1 MAKADKSGRSK
12 GEGRYVSL
20 RHWLLDSAAWHS
32 LSAGA
37 RAVYVML
44 SQRYAGP
51 GSNNGSIPLSVREVV
66 DELHVGK
73 ATAHGYFR
81 ELQERGF
88 IEVVIR
94 GTFTRKDRRATEW
107 RLDEYPCDTSG
118 DLAVKRFMR
127 WTPGRN
133 FTVRSQTATVS
144 QAEPNGISGRP
155 EIRRM
160 LSDGI

>member
-20 RHWLLDSAAWHS
+20 RHWLLDSAAWRS

-37 RAVYVML
+37 RAVYIML

-51 GSNNGSIPLSVREVV
+51 GSNNGQIPLSVREVV
-66 DELHVGK
+66 DELRVGK
-73 ATAHGYFR
+73 ATAHGYFL

-118 DLAVKRFMR
+118 ELALKRFMR
-127 WTPGRN
+127 WEPGRN

-144 QAEPNGISGRP
+144 QAEPNGISGRT
-155 EIRRM
+155 ELRRM